1 MHGQEGLVSSLVSK
15 EIERWSDAVRPP
27 RHSPPV
33 REAMLPN
40 IPENQRQG
48 RTWCKGTGLVWLT
61 MALSKKKTRLELRL
75 KLKLELK
82 LKRELRTKS
91 KA

>member
-48 RTWCKGTGLVWLT
+48 RTWRKGTGLVWLT
-61 MALSKKKTRLELRL
+61 MPLSKKKTMPL
-75 KLKLELK
+75 
-82 LKRELRTKS
+82 S
-91 KA
+91 KNRD

>member
-48 RTWCKGTGLVWLT
+48 RTWRKRAGLVWLT
-61 MALSKKKTRLELRL
+61 MPLSKKKTRLEL
-75 KLKLELK
+75 KLKLELGT
-82 LKRELRTKS
+82 ES

>member
-15 EIERWSDAVRPP
+15 EIERWLDAARPP
-27 RHSPPV
+27 RRSPPV

-48 RTWCKGTGLVWLT
+48 RTWCTGTELVWPT
-61 MALSKKKTRLELRL
+61 MPLSKKKTE
-75 KLKLELK
+75 LELK
-82 LKRELRTKS
+82 LKLKLKLKLRTKS
-91 KA
+91 